1 LIEQGRLE
9 IFMLK
14 NIQSKF
20 KDAVISGKEE
30 DFLPEIEEGGKIGPK
45 QRLFIY
51 SHAYKARL
59 IETLEEDFSVL
70 HSLVGDDMFNDI
82 CLKYIDD
89 FPSRH
94 PSLRYFGQH
103 MPVFLKNSNDFS
115 NLIPAIEMAEY
126 EWTFNDVFDAV
137 DKNAIKFDD
146 VATIA
151 PDAWTTLR
159 FELQPSCHIH
169 NHKWNTAA
177 LWSAVTNKEEI
188 VPVPEEFSENIFC
201 LQWKNDLN
209 CFFRTMSNDEAGAL
223 MLARDGKAFPD
234 ICECLY
240 EFHEDDATMRA
251 AELLK
256 SWVEEGLIVEMDY
269 LKI

>member
-1 LIEQGRLE
+1 MIEQGRLE

-89 FPSRH
+89 FPSKH

-159 FELQPSCHIH
+159 FNYNRHVIFIITNGIRRPFGQRLQIKRKSFRSPKNFLRIFFVFNGKMIS
-169 NHKWNTAA
+169 
-177 LWSAVTNKEEI
+177 I
-188 VPVPEEFSENIFC
+188 VFSERC
-201 LQWKNDLN
+201 LMMKP
-209 CFFRTMSNDEAGAL
+209 E
-223 MLARDGKAFPD
+223 P
-234 ICECLY
+234 
-240 EFHEDDATMRA
+240 
-251 AELLK
+251 
-256 SWVEEGLIVEMDY
+256 
-269 LKI
+269 

>member
-1 LIEQGRLE
+1 
-9 IFMLK
+9 
-14 NIQSKF
+14 
-20 KDAVISGKEE
+20 
-30 DFLPEIEEGGKIGPK
+30 
-45 QRLFIY
+45 
-51 SHAYKARL
+51 
-59 IETLEEDFSVL
+59 
-70 HSLVGDDMFNDI
+70 
-82 CLKYIDD
+82 
-89 FPSRH
+89 
-94 PSLRYFGQH
+94 

-169 NHKWNTAA
+169 NHKWN
-177 LWSAVTNKEEI
+177 
-188 VPVPEEFSENIFC
+188 
-201 LQWKNDLN
+201 
-209 CFFRTMSNDEAGAL
+209 
-223 MLARDGKAFPD
+223 GKAFPD

-256 SWVEEGLIVEMDY
+256 SWVEEGLIVELDY

>member
-1 LIEQGRLE
+1 
-9 IFMLK
+9 MLK

-89 FPSRH
+89 FPSKH

-103 MPVFLKNSNDFS
+103 MTAFLKNNDDFS
-115 NLIPAIEMAEY
+115 ALIPAIEMAEY
-126 EWTFNDVFDAV
+126 EWTFNDVFDAA
-137 DKNAIKFDD
+137 DKNAIKFEDI
-146 VATIA
+146 ATIA

-159 FELQPSCHIH
+159 FELQPSFHIH

-177 LWSAVTNKEEI
+177 LWSAVTNEEEI

-223 MLARDGKAFPD
+223 MLASDGKAFPD
-234 ICECLY
+234 ICEYLY
-240 EFHEDDATMRA
+240 EFHEDNATMRA

-256 SWVEEGLIVEMDY
+256 SWVDEGLIVELDY

>member
-1 LIEQGRLE
+1 
-9 IFMLK
+9 
-14 NIQSKF
+14 
-20 KDAVISGKEE
+20 
-30 DFLPEIEEGGKIGPK
+30 
-45 QRLFIY
+45 
-51 SHAYKARL
+51 
-59 IETLEEDFSVL
+59 
-70 HSLVGDDMFNDI
+70 
-82 CLKYIDD
+82 
-89 FPSRH
+89 
-94 PSLRYFGQH
+94 

-177 LWSAVTNKEEI
+177 LWSAVTNEEEI

-256 SWVEEGLIVEMDY
+256 SWVEEGLIVELDY